1 MSQSEAESR
10 GEGETDGPGPDRAVF
25 IVRLERERGG
35 RVSGVVERVRTGEKA
50 RVEGIAQVGPLLA
63 AMLAREA
70 AEPVH
75 GS

>member
-1 MSQSEAESR
+1 
-10 GEGETDGPGPDRAVF
+10 
-25 IVRLERERGG
+25 
-35 RVSGVVERVRTGEKA
+35 VERVRTGEKA